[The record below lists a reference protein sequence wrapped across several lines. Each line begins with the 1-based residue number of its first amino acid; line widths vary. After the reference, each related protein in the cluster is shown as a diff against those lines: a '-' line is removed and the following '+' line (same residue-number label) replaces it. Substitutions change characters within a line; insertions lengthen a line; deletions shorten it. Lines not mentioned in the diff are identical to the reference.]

1 MAVINGWQHTVTDA
15 DNSQVEE
22 AILIATNLLPP
33 LPFQI
38 SSDTLWCRVQRISLS
53 SCAACNPSPC
63 SRLTPSQFH
72 PEMIFK
78 LENSG
83 HATSSSSAPSSN
95 SHGMVPHAL
104 QFNFPSAVPSV
115 RYNISHPLPVRSGSF
130 VLVGSWRIK
139 FAIWHPDKAT
149 PMHPPNIT

>member
-1 MAVINGWQHTVTDA
+1 MQIIVKWKRQFLSRPTYCHLSPFRSAATLCGVEFNGY
-15 DNSQVEE
+15 
-22 AILIATNLLPP
+22 LC
-33 LPFQI
+33 
-38 SSDTLWCRVQRISLS
+38 LW
-53 SCAACNPSPC
+53 AACNPSPC

-83 HATSSSSAPSSN
+83 HATLSSSSAPSSN

-139 FAIWHPDKAT
+139 FAI
-149 PMHPPNIT
+149 